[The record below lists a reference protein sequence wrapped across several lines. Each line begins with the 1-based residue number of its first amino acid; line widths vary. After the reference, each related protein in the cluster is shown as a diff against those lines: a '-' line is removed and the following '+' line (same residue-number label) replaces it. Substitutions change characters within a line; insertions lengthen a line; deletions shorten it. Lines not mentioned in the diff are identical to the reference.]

1 MLGFG
6 NFGYGKRKNDTEY
19 PQPQNNE
26 SGAAQQSPSPHR
38 QGENDERRGGA
49 NDYIAKRNNEIRMQA
64 EAFKMVNPAFNMA
77 AEMRNPQFCKYIW
90 VNGLTVEEAYYL
102 THRNKY
108 AGAAPF
114 GGQYPQFPTGANPYS
129 SMSGQA
135 PRPYPGMNG
144 AYPQYPQ
151 QNGSGYP
158 ERIQEN
164 GIGKTTPGTVKKN
177 PGELT
182 DEEVDDIIRRVKN
195 GEKISF

>member
-1 MLGFG
+1 
-6 NFGYGKRKNDTEY
+6 
-19 PQPQNNE
+19 
-26 SGAAQQSPSPHR
+26 
-38 QGENDERRGGA
+38 
-49 NDYIAKRNNEIRMQA
+49 
-64 EAFKMVNPAFNMA
+64 
-77 AEMRNPQFCKYIW
+77 
-90 VNGLTVEEAYYL
+90 
-102 THRNKY
+102 
-108 AGAAPF
+108 
-114 GGQYPQFPTGANPYS
+114 
-129 SMSGQA
+129 MSGQA
-135 PRPYPGMNG
+135 PRPYPGTTG